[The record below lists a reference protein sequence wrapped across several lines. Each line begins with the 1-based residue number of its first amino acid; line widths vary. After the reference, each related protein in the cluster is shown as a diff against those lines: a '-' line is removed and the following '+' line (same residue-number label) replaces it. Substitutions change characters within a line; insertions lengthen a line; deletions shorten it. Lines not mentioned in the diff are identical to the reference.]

1 MRPFPMKPLHLSV
14 PFSAIARHAAAF
26 LLSFS
31 FLVLPGSLTQAANA
45 ADLDV
50 GLTSFSVNA
59 ERQDVQV
66 DNLKK
71 TGYDVAVPL
80 NVKDLNDK
88 LGDGSFQIADL
99 DFSSSVPSIPKTNK
113 RIGFEAPL
121 AAPGTTSLLY
131 SVVAGIPDPTTC
143 PVEIKETKIA
153 FFSDKQKSNDAA
165 AKLSADGYL
174 VYVTG
179 NTDVQDAARKQI
191 EALNCKPNAQGVV
204 VNGKTKFVSVDF
216 TNIWELLPKD
226 LQQPAKN
233 SPFTYKPSA
242 SSDAIYLVNGRQEK
256 KSA

>member
-1 MRPFPMKPLHLSV
+1 M
-14 PFSAIARHAAAF
+14 
-26 LLSFS
+26 
-31 FLVLPGSLTQAANA
+31 
-45 ADLDV
+45 
-50 GLTSFSVNA
+50 
-59 ERQDVQV
+59 
-66 DNLKK
+66 
-71 TGYDVAVPL
+71 
-80 NVKDLNDK
+80 
-88 LGDGSFQIADL
+88 
-99 DFSSSVPSIPKTNK
+99 
-113 RIGFEAPL
+113 
-121 AAPGTTSLLY
+121 LY

-179 NTDVQDAARKQI
+179 NTEVQDAARKQI
-191 EALNCKPNAQGVV
+191 EALNCAPNAQGIV

-216 TNIWELLPKD
+216 SDIWELLPEE

-256 KSA
+256 KST